1 MKKIIPTIL
10 IILLTVSYV
19 PLTAL
24 GQSSALIDDLKS
36 QISNKEQEIKKL
48 EEQAAAYKK
57 ELETAQSQKN
67 TLKNQISLI
76 EGRVKKLQNDISITS
91 VRIDSASLKID
102 ELALDISNK
111 QNEIDKKKDS
121 IAAMMQVLYE
131 YDQASLMEI
140 ALTKASLSDLMDQIH
155 YLESIQQEVYK
166 NLLAYQELK
175 RGLENKKTETELQ
188 RNELYSLQNQ
198 LSGQKQVV
206 AKEKEE
212 KNYLLSKT
220 KGQEKQYQSLLDDTL
235 KKQQEIQQQIYEL
248 EDKLQLAFDPD
259 SLPESRSGVLS
270 WPLGGV
276 LTQKYGYTAYSK
288 KLYASG
294 FHNGIDIASS
304 YGEPIKAALSGKI
317 IAIGNCGRYA
327 YGKWIA
333 VEHENALTTL
343 YAHFSGYG
351 AFKVGDKV
359 KTGDIIGYE
368 GSTGYST
375 GAHLHF
381 GVYVSQTFRVESM
394 WYGLLPIG
402 AHLDPMK
409 YL

>member
-1 MKKIIPTIL
+1 MKKTISTI
-10 IILLTVSYV
+10 IILFFVLGFM

-24 GQSSALIDDLKS
+24 SQSSALIEELKQ
-36 QISNKEQEIKKL
+36 QISGKEEEIKKL

-57 ELETAQSQKN
+57 ELESAQSQKN

-102 ELALDISNK
+102 ELSLDISEK

-121 IAAMMQVLYE
+121 IASTMQALYE
-131 YDQASLMEI
+131 YDQASLMEVL
-140 ALTKASLSDLMDQIH
+140 LTKTTLSDLMDQIH
-155 YLESIQQEVYK
+155 YLESLQNEVYK

-175 RGLENKKTETELQ
+175 RGLEDKKSEAEIQ
-188 RNELYSLQNQ
+188 RGELYSLHNQ
-198 LSGQKQVV
+198 LSGQKQIV

-212 KNYLLSKT
+212 KSYLLNQT

-235 KKQQEIQQQIYEL
+235 KKQQEIQQSIYEL
-248 EDKLQLAFDPD
+248 EDKLQLAYDPN
-259 SLPESRSGVLS
+259 SLPQSRSGVLE
-270 WPLGGV
+270 WPIGGV

-288 KLYASG
+288 KLYSSG
-294 FHNGIDIASS
+294 FHNGVDISAS
-304 YGEPIKAALSGKI
+304 YGEPIKAALNGTI
-317 IAIGNCGRYA
+317 AAIGNCGRYA

-333 VEHENALTTL
+333 VKHDNALTTL
-343 YAHFSGYG
+343 YGHMSGYG

-375 GAHLHF
+375 GAHVHF

>member
-1 MKKIIPTIL
+1 MKKI
-10 IILLTVSYV
+10 LLTTLILFLAFGYV
-19 PLTAL
+19 PFRVL
-24 GQSSALIDDLKS
+24 GQSTVLIEELKA
-36 QISNKEQEIKKL
+36 QISNKEEEIKKL

-57 ELETAQSQKN
+57 ELETTQNQKN

-91 VRIDSASLKID
+91 ARIENASLKID
-102 ELALDISNK
+102 GLSLDISEK

-121 IAAMMQVLYE
+121 IASVMQVLYE
-131 YDQASLMEI
+131 YDQASLVEI
-140 ALTKASLSDLMDQIH
+140 VLTKTTFSDLMDQIH
-155 YLESIQQEVYK
+155 YLESLQNEVYK
-166 NLLAYQELK
+166 NLVAYQELK
-175 RGLENKKTETELQ
+175 KEMESRKSETERQ

-198 LSGQKQVV
+198 LSSQKQVV

-212 KNYLLSKT
+212 KNYLLTKT

-235 KKQQEIQQQIYEL
+235 KKQQEIQQSIYEL
-248 EDKLQLAFDPD
+248 EDKLQLAYDPN
-259 SLPESRSGVLS
+259 SLPESRSGVLD

-288 KLYASG
+288 KLYSSG
-294 FHNGIDIASS
+294 FHNGIDISSS
-304 YGEPIKAALSGKI
+304 YGEPIKAALNGTI
-317 IAIGNCGRYA
+317 TAIGNCGRYA

-333 VEHENALTTL
+333 VKHENALTTL
-343 YAHFSGYG
+343 YGHLSGYG

-381 GVYVSQTFRVESM
+381 GVYVAQTFRVESM

>member
-1 MKKIIPTIL
+1 MKKVILTIL
-10 IILLTVSYV
+10 ILFFVLGYM
-19 PLTAL
+19 PLTAIS
-24 GQSSALIDDLKS
+24 QSTILIEELKA
-36 QISNKEQEIKKL
+36 QISNKEEEIKKL

-57 ELETAQSQKN
+57 ELESAQSQKN

-91 VRIDSASLKID
+91 VRIESASLKID
-102 ELALDISNK
+102 ELSLDISER

-121 IAAMMQVLYE
+121 IASIMQVLYE
-131 YDQASLMEI
+131 YDQASLIEVL
-140 ALTKASLSDLMDQIH
+140 LTKTTLSDLMDQIH
-155 YLESIQQEVYK
+155 YLESLQNEVYE
-166 NLLAYQELK
+166 NLIAYQELK
-175 RGLENKKTETELQ
+175 KGLENKKSETEAQ

-198 LSGQKQVV
+198 LSSQKQIV

-212 KNYLLSKT
+212 KNYLLVQT

-235 KKQQEIQQQIYEL
+235 KKQQEIQQSIYEL
-248 EDKLQLAFDPD
+248 EDKLQLAYDPN
-259 SLPESRSGVLS
+259 SLPESRSGVLD
-270 WPLGGV
+270 WPLGGF
-276 LTQKYGYTAYSK
+276 LSQGYGYTAYSK
-288 KLYASG
+288 KLYKGG

-304 YGEPIKAALSGKI
+304 YGEPIKAALNGTITAS
-317 IAIGNCGRYA
+317 GNCGRYA
-327 YGKWIA
+327 YGRWIA
-333 VEHENALTTL
+333 VQHENALTTL
-343 YAHFSGYG
+343 YAHLSGYG

-375 GAHLHF
+375 GPHLHF
-381 GVYVSQTFRVESM
+381 GVYVAQTFRVEIM
-394 WYGLLPIG
+394 WYGALPIG